1 MTTEKI
7 LWARKCSVTE
17 KGMNDGWIWGD
28 GAFYTSTLELT
39 LKECRKDREHIL
51 EAINN
56 LGCDLDELDT
66 IHNDDDLKELQSAVN
81 RAKKN
86 KDTDKDLLTIGY
98 HVDYVYY
105 TEWECEEDM
114 QYEEVNGTLTLID

>member
-7 LWARKCSVTE
+7 LWARQCDITGE
-17 KGMNDGWIWGD
+17 GMNDGWIWGD
-28 GAFYTSTLELT
+28 GEFYTSTLELT
-39 LKECRKDREHIL
+39 LKECRKDREYIL

-66 IHNDDDLKELQSAVN
+66 IHNDDDLKELESALN
-81 RAKKN
+81 SAKKN

-114 QYEEVNGTLTLID
+114 QYEEINGTLISID

>member
-1 MTTEKI
+1 M
-7 LWARKCSVTE
+7 
-17 KGMNDGWIWGD
+17 
-28 GAFYTSTLELT
+28 
-39 LKECRKDREHIL
+39 KECRKDREHIL
-51 EAINN
+51 EAINS

-66 IHNDDDLKELQSAVN
+66 IQNDDDLKELQSAVN

>member
-7 LWARKCSVTE
+7 LWARQCNITGE
-17 KGMNDGWIWGD
+17 GMNDGWIWGD
-28 GAFYTSTLELT
+28 GEFYTSTEELT

-51 EAINN
+51 YAINN

-66 IHNDDDLKELQSAVN
+66 VHNDDDLQKLESAVS

-98 HVDYVYY
+98 HADYVYY
-105 TEWECEEDM
+105 TEWYEEDDM
-114 QYEEVNGTLTLID
+114 QYEEVNRKLILID

>member
-1 MTTEKI
+1 MATEKI
-7 LWARKCSVTE
+7 LWARQCDITGE
-17 KGMNDGWIWGD
+17 GMNDGWIWGD

>member
-7 LWARKCSVTE
+7 LWARQCDITGE
-17 KGMNDGWIWGD
+17 GMNDGWIWGD

-66 IHNDDDLKELQSAVN
+66 IHNDDDLKELQSALN

-86 KDTDKDLLTIGY
+86 KDTDKDLLTLGY
-98 HVDYVYY
+98 HADYVYY

>member
-56 LGCDLDELDT
+56 LGCDLYELDT
-66 IHNDDDLKELQSAVN
+66 IQNDDDLKELQSAVN

-105 TEWECEEDM
+105 TEWECKEDI

>member
-98 HVDYVYY
+98 HTDYVYY

>member
-7 LWARKCSVTE
+7 LWARQCDITGE
-17 KGMNDGWIWGD
+17 GMNEGWIWGD
-28 GAFYTSTLELT
+28 GEFYTSTLELT

-56 LGCDLDELDT
+56 LGCYLDELDT
-66 IHNDDDLKELQSAVN
+66 IHNDDDLKELESAVN

-105 TEWECEEDM
+105 TEWYEKDDM
-114 QYEEVNGTLTLID
+114 QYEEAKGTLTLID